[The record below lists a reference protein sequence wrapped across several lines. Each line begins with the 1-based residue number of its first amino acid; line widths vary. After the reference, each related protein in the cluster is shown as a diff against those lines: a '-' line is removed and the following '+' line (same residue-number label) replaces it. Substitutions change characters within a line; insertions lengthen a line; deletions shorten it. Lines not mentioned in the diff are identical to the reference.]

1 MSAETLVRLADYM
14 PPVWSVD
21 AVELRFELFSAET
34 LVHAQLSIQRSADR
48 QREPLCWPLQRKTA
62 GRGAGAAPTTA
73 FLPCYAAPVPPRG
86 RGYCASSKG
95 RLWTRGSAIK
105 CALCGQEL
113 WEGAVL
119 SGRETCETEAYL
131 PAETYPCP
139 SIRLGGPP

>member
-1 MSAETLVRLADYM
+1 MARMVMMMGMDLRKRFALGAGISGWRDATPVARACLACA
-14 PPVWSVD
+14 S
-21 AVELRFELFSAET
+21 R
-34 LVHAQLSIQRSADR
+34 
-48 QREPLCWPLQRKTA
+48 REPLCWPLQRKTA

-119 SGRETCETEAYL
+119 SGRETCETEAYR
-131 PAETYPCP
+131 PAETYPYP
-139 SIRLGGPP
+139 SIRLVTTS